1 MGRENIIIIRS
12 FWKKSK
18 SLALIEI
25 RAYHILHSTGW
36 RGYGIHNLTDSKEN
50 ETIS

>member
-36 RGYGIHNLTDSKEN
+36 RGYGIHNWTDSKEN